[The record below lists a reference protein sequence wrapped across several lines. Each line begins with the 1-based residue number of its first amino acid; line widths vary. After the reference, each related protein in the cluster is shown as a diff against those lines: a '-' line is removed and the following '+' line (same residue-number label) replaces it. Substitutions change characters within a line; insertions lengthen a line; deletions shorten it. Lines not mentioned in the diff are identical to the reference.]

1 MCRLVPRLHLT
12 TLLRRLSALN
22 DVIYSRWQWPY
33 WDAFTSLFYSG
44 RKWRVVHLFLQSM
57 RNTQRLP
64 DTAALTLLRLLKPH
78 LLSLC
83 EHFGGITQIFPHG
96 DVDMWGRVRMSH
108 FRGVWT
114 SLNFDREYLF
124 GFETL
129 VFATSGIF
137 SMHKQSKRKD
147 NIEIASYGPF
157 KSMFACVFAGAK
169 YVQRAKR
176 GCFPTLTAPVPST
189 ALMWASTAAS

>member
-1 MCRLVPRLHLT
+1 MSVGSSAPPNDTSAQTH
-12 TLLRRLSALN
+12 ALN

-96 DVDMWGRVRMSH
+96 DVDMWGRVWMSH

-147 NIEIASYGPF
+147 NLKSHHMAPLKACLPVYLQVP
-157 KSMFACVFAGAK
+157 SMFRE
-169 YVQRAKR
+169 QREAVSPLWQLQ
-176 GCFPTLTAPVPST
+176 FPLQH
-189 ALMWASTAAS
+189 